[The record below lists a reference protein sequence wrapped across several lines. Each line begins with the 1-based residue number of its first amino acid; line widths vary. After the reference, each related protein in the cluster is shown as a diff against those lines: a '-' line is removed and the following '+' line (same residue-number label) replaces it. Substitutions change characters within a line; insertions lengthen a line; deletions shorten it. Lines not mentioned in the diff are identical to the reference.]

1 MVISLRN
8 EGGIFYAKS
17 SLVGSCLK
25 KLTEIADSTLPET
38 SEMDFF
44 SELKN
49 LRVLLV
55 DDDEW
60 IRHSL
65 GLYFEEEG
73 CHILALETAEE
84 GMEAVKGQEFDIV
97 ITDYRLSGMDGLEF
111 LRLIRGICPK
121 AKRILVTAYGNED
134 VITRARGIGIRDFIR
149 KPFTSSALEAS
160 LKRMVH
166 APENSARPAPG
177 EAIHG

>member
-1 MVISLRN
+1 
-8 EGGIFYAKS
+8 
-17 SLVGSCLK
+17 
-25 KLTEIADSTLPET
+25 
-38 SEMDFF
+38 MDFF

-55 DDDEW
+55 DADEW

-65 GLYFEEEG
+65 GLFFEGEG
-73 CHILALETAEE
+73 CHILTLETAEE
-84 GMEAVKGQEFDIV
+84 GMAAAKEQEFDII

-111 LRLIRGICPK
+111 LRLIRGISPK

-134 VITRARGIGIRDFIR
+134 VVTRARKIGIQDFIR

-160 LKRMVH
+160 LKRMVQH
-166 APENSARPAPG
+166 QEGFLPP
-177 EAIHG
+177 

>member
-1 MVISLRN
+1 M
-8 EGGIFYAKS
+8 
-17 SLVGSCLK
+17 K